1 MQRLERR
8 CSVALTALVLLG
20 ACTETEAPLAGPAA
34 ALFIETPPHVVL
46 EVGESLTITPPI
58 RQSNNRPVNPR
69 SLTWESSA
77 EHVASVGVDGVVR
90 GKSVGHAVVVASR
103 NTVSDTTHVS
113 VVSNGRYLT
122 VTPDSVLLG
131 WIGASARLEVLTDGM
146 LTMSDA
152 APDGADVQWSSLS
165 PEVVQVDSIGKINA
179 RALGVAL
186 IVAATADGTHAD
198 SARVRVAQVPAT
210 VDVQPASLS
219 LAPGQ
224 SAELAATVRDSGN
237 VTMLG
242 ASVSWTSSD
251 PAVLTVSSTGQVTAV
266 AAGSATVLA
275 ASGDASATS
284 SVTVSGSTVSPPPA
298 SGSSIAELPRVRVN
312 TDWVEPTGQVIFVP
326 AGGDLQA
333 AINSA
338 KRGDVIELQAGA
350 TYTGNFSLPAKSG
363 SGWVVIRTRG
373 TLPAPGTRIR
383 PAQAGNLAKLVSTNG
398 ASARVLTAVSGASH
412 YRIVGLE
419 ITYAPTVTSANA
431 IVDMRNGSRHII
443 LDRSYVHGHSGLN
456 LQRCVLMHAEHA
468 AVIDSWLSQCHYK
481 GSDSQAIVAWNTN
494 GPLKIENNHLE
505 GAGENVMFGG
515 STPAANTI
523 PADIEIRR
531 NHFYKPA
538 SWQLPDGT
546 SRWTVKNLFEIKFAE
561 RVLLEGNVFDGNWRD
576 GQDGH
581 AFNIKLSARGSG
593 DRVQDITIRYNIL
606 RRTRYGLK
614 IVSPATRVVV
624 EHNLLLVDSGRL
636 FTLLAGTRDVHLLY
650 NTGRHTGNI
659 ITSTEGNYGHRRF
672 IARGNIWG
680 GWKDDNSP
688 GGYGVKGGGAEG
700 TSTLNADFR
709 DWIYENN
716 GHIGRVASR
725 YPAGNHFVSTEDAA
739 MFDPAWRP
747 RAGSPFAGLG
757 ADMDGVLSMTAG
769 VVQN

>member
-8 CSVALTALVLLG
+8 CSVAVAALVLLG
-20 ACTETEAPLAGPAA
+20 ACSETEAPVAGPPAA
-34 ALFIETPPHVVL
+34 QFTATPPHVVL

-69 SLTWESSA
+69 SLKWESSA
-77 EHVASVGVDGVVR
+77 EHVASVGVDGVVT

-103 NTVSDTTHVS
+103 NSLSDTTHVS
-113 VVSNGRYLT
+113 VVSDGRYLT

-131 WIGASARLEVLTDGM
+131 WIGASAQLDVLTDGM
-146 LTMSDA
+146 LGMSDA

-186 IVAATADGTHAD
+186 IVATTADGTHAD

-210 VDVQPASLS
+210 VDVQPTSLS

-237 VTMLG
+237 VTILG

-275 ASGDASATS
+275 TSGNASATS
-284 SVTVSGSTVSPPPA
+284 PVTVSGSTVSPPPA
-298 SGSSIAELPRVRVN
+298 TGGSIAELPRVRVN

-326 AGGDLQA
+326 AGGDLQS

-373 TLPAPGTRIR
+373 TLPAPGTRMR
-383 PAQAGNLAKLVSTNG
+383 PAQAGNLAKLVSTKG

-431 IVDMRNGSRHII
+431 IVGMMNGSRHII
-443 LDRSYVHGHSGLN
+443 LDRSYVHGHSALN

-468 AVIDSWLSQCHYK
+468 AVIDSWLSECHYK
-481 GSDSQAIVAWNTN
+481 GVDSQAIVAWNTN

-505 GAGENVMFGG
+505 GAGENVMLGG
-515 STPAANTI
+515 ATPAENTI

-531 NHFYKPA
+531 NHFFKPA

-546 SRWTVKNLFEIKFAE
+546 SRWTVKNLFEIKFAS
-561 RVLLEGNVFDGNWRD
+561 RVLLEGNIFEGNWSNA
-576 GQDGH
+576 QDGY
-581 AFNIKLSARGSG
+581 AFLIKLSARGSG
-593 DRVQDITIRYNIL
+593 DRTEDITIRYNIL
-606 RRTRYGLK
+606 RRSERGIK
-614 IVSPATRVVV
+614 IVHAQRVVV
-624 EHNLLLVDSGRL
+624 EQNLLLLYGHHLFSLLSG
-636 FTLLAGTRDVHLLY
+636 GQDWHLTH
-650 NTGRHTGNI
+650 NTGIHMGSI
-659 ITSTEGNYGHRRF
+659 AVVEGIHERF

-680 GWKDDNSP
+680 GWNQDTNLPS
-688 GGYGVKGGGAEG
+688 GYGVKGSPAEG
-700 TSTLNADFR
+700 TASLNGHFPG
-709 DWIYENN
+709 WVYEGNV
-716 GHIGRVASR
+716 HIGRPASR
-725 YPAGNHFVSTEDAA
+725 YPANSHSVATF
-739 MFDPAWRP
+739 
-747 RAGSPFAGLG
+747 
-757 ADMDGVLSMTAG
+757 ADMAFDSQWRQFRFPGAGANIDAILAATAG
-769 VVQN
+769 VVQ